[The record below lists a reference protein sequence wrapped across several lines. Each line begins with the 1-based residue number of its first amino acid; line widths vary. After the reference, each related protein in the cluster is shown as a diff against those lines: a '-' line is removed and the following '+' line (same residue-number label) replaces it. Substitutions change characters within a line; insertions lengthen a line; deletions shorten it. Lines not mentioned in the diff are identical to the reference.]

1 MKTQTHLKRQAGLTA
16 IELIV
21 GIAVLALILLYAV
34 PKVNGMFE
42 AKQEETLISDI
53 AMLVGGAKKM
63 RGIRSSYAGVTC
75 NGIASQKYAS
85 LPWTSCTGSNPQGG
99 DYTLA
104 SSGATLTVTA
114 TGLETNFCARVENA
128 IEPSATS
135 AACAGGTLTVT
146 FRG

>member
-1 MKTQTHLKRQAGLTA
+1 MKTQTNPNRQAGVTA

-21 GIAVLALILLYAV
+21 GIAVIALIALYAV
-34 PKVNGMFE
+34 PKVRGMFE
-42 AKQEETLISDI
+42 SKQEETLISDI
-53 AMLVGGAKKM
+53 SMLVGGAKKM
-63 RGIRSSYAGVTC
+63 RGIRSTYAGVTC
-75 NGIASQKYAS
+75 NGIVSQEYAP

-104 SSGATLTVTA
+104 SSGSTLTVTA

-128 IEPSATS
+128 IEPSASS